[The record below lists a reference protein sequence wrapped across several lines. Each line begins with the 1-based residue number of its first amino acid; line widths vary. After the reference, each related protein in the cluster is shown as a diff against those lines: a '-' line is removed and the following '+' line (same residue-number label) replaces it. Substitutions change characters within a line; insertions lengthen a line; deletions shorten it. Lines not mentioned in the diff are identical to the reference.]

1 MTESRELKAA
11 WITVF
16 FLAVVYVFY
25 ARFETPSPGIP
36 IGHTLGIAGTLLML
50 ATETLYSIRKRTQLL
65 QFGRLRTWLSVHIY
79 MGIVGPT
86 MVLMHTAW
94 KFHGLAGITLLLTA
108 VVALSGFFGRYIYT
122 SIPRTMS
129 GKAVEHRQLTGQLEQ
144 LNNQLQGW
152 LAQKPAQLQELVR
165 LDTGQRAEPVP
176 AGAVTG
182 NAKAVLSRVWDD
194 WNYRRAL
201 RQSLGQLST
210 VERAQIQEISQL
222 LQKRHR
228 LERQAASW
236 STARTLMSR
245 WRAAHVPIG
254 TALFTSV
261 ALHVVAALV
270 FSTFSR

>member
-1 MTESRELKAA
+1 M
-11 WITVF
+11 
-16 FLAVVYVFY
+16 
-25 ARFETPSPGIP
+25 
-36 IGHTLGIAGTLLML
+36 
-50 ATETLYSIRKRTQLL
+50 L

-261 ALHVVAALV
+261 ALHVVAALI

>member
-11 WITVF
+11 WLTVL
-16 FLAVVYVFY
+16 FLAVGYVFY
-25 ARFETPSPGIP
+25 ARFDTPSPGIP
-36 IGHTLGIAGTLLML
+36 IGHALGITGTLLML
-50 ATETLYSIRKRTQLL
+50 ATETLYSIRKRTKLL

-129 GKAVEHRQLTGQLEQ
+129 GKAVEHQQLTGQLEQ
-144 LNNQLQGW
+144 LNSQIQRW
-152 LAQKPAQLQELVR
+152 LAQKPVQLQELVR
-165 LDTGQRAEPVP
+165 LDARSKAEP
-176 AGAVTG
+176 VTG
-182 NAKAVLSRVWDD
+182 NAGAVLSRIWDD
-194 WNYRRAL
+194 WSYRRAL
-201 RQSLGQLST
+201 SQSLGQLST
-210 VERAQIQEISQL
+210 MERAQVQEISEL

-228 LERQAASW
+228 VERQATSW
-236 STARTLMSR
+236 ATARTLMSR